1 MKIELS
7 PYRRLRVH
15 LHLRLRLLRPDR
27 ACVFDAILA
36 FSVRT
41 AVQNQINAPINI
53 RRITDPNYIF
63 QPGEE
68 FNAVFHIQDSY
79 ICFQAWLSRTYPG
92 YQHVLTIIEPAAFA
106 MDVG

>member
-1 MKIELS
+1 MVIIRFSFTNALDN
-7 PYRRLRVH
+7 H
-15 LHLRLRLLRPDR
+15 NR

-41 AVQNQINAPINI
+41 AVQNRINAPINI
-53 RRITDPNYIF
+53 RRIADPNYIF

-68 FNAVFHIQDSY
+68 FNVVFHTQDSY

-106 MDVG
+106 MD